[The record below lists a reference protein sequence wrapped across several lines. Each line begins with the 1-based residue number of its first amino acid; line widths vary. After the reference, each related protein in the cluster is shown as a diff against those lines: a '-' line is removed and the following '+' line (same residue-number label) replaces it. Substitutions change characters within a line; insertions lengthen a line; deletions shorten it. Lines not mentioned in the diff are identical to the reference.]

1 MSENN
6 ISQEK
11 DQELLNLLKG
21 LQEMVAGSGYSIS
34 DIFKA
39 GADALGITNKLQVQ
53 PETPTV
59 AAPVVEQA
67 EPAVSYQETQPVTQE
82 PIDDAEI
89 QMSEEELKD
98 FLADKFTEIT
108 NHSNVVSSYY
118 GNFQLSSG
126 IERAKAGV
134 VRPGELEELIEL
146 EALDEESKR
155 EYLTSTYEISLLSR
169 ERAYAYYKFASPEE
183 MEKTRTTIID
193 VYKKVKELGEKSYG
207 TYESRILW
215 PNGTTS
221 ISVDTLTAM
230 RDGRYSGL
238 GAGRGINATENG
250 IVYDKTGCYYDPI
263 NFDTKFDVLCSILT
277 QNEGKVPCKDMFQR
291 CQTEVNRLIG
301 LLEAMSVD
309 EVRQFKIDQMKLEP
323 EEIARINKDIREY
336 KHGKQ
341 EKPETP

>member
-39 GADALGITNKLQVQ
+39 GADALGITDKLQVQ
-53 PETPTV
+53 PETPPVDT
-59 AAPVVEQA
+59 PVVEQA
-67 EPAVSYQETQPVTQE
+67 EPEVSYQEAQPVVAEST
-82 PIDDAEI
+82 DSAEI

-108 NHSNVVSSYY
+108 SHSSVVSSYY
-118 GNFQLSSG
+118 GNIQLAS
-126 IERAKAGV
+126 GV
-134 VRPGELEELIEL
+134 VRPGELGELIEL
-146 EALDEESKR
+146 DALDEGSKR

-193 VYKKVKELGEKSYG
+193 VYKKLKELGEKSYG
-207 TYESRILW
+207 AYESSNLW
-215 PNGTTS
+215 PNGTTT

-238 GAGRGINATENG
+238 GAGRGIDAYANS
-250 IVYDKTGCYYDPI
+250 IVYDRTGCYYDPTD
-263 NFDTKFDVLCSILT
+263 FDTKFDVLYSILN
-277 QNEGKVPCKDMFQR
+277 QKEGKVPHKDIFQR
-291 CQTEVNRLIG
+291 CQNEVDRLIG
-301 LLEAMSVD
+301 LLETMSVD
-309 EVRQFKIDQMKLEP
+309 EVRQFKINQMKLEP
-323 EEIARINKDIREY
+323 EELERINKDIKEY